1 MASRLTL
8 EFLGNA
14 AAVFSGCHYFCS
26 SVYLHEQVSAPW
38 AAEVELIVDQ
48 ALSAEALSSLLQG
61 RARLTMVQGLSAR
74 QQLKRQFS
82 GIITKVS
89 SEGMVLTPAGASLKH
104 SICRYRL
111 TLSSP
116 LVLLS
121 LNQRTRTFSSL
132 SVPEALQHIAADYP
146 ELKLDFAAVDLSY
159 FDSLQIIVQR
169 AESDFTLWQRLCAQS
184 GLNYCAAFPNAQSES
199 QLYFSRGW
207 QLHHGALALI
217 VQNESVTP
225 FYGALPASLGPQEG
239 CATLEALH
247 YAQSLGLEQLC
258 YDPASSS
265 APVLQRAE
273 GRAWGEYQRLFQD
286 LPQLRQEHRLSGNF
300 AQSAR
305 SALSA
310 VSATGTDL
318 RLCAGHLLFVADFYG
333 SSAQLLVTTSAL
345 VLRDPFPADWA
356 IPSQLSPEEMLQ
368 ITWSGQIVARTRLP
382 GFLGPQQPTPID
394 APAASA
400 PILPPQAVPELC
412 EGTVCTVE
420 GNTTSG
426 DAWAAEADTALP
438 QLFWV
443 LLDHSSAPVPVRFT
457 LPLGG
462 SAQLLH
468 YPQPGDRVLVV
479 ISQGRCYLQAF
490 LPQNN
495 EPTTFDVKKRRRR
508 LGATIL
514 SQTIAPKATAKT
526 TTSQSNAAPTDAQA
540 GAQAASTTAAAAS
553 TEAPASSQAATPSA
567 ATQASPAD
575 QGKSKSESGSKSSS
589 SKSKDSSSDKTS
601 DPLSDWERDYPTEIC
616 LERFDSATDY
626 IVSLIES
633 QDLDDFVLRMALE
646 YNNQAILKFYAE
658 TKNANQGKD
667 TLQAAC
673 KSARATLRQ
682 AEEKL
687 VAAERSYVQARYA
700 LDCAADEAAQSKAQN
715 QLQEAL
721 SARTSAQTEY
731 STALQSEYNLAN
743 EVVSTLAI
751 GQFNAKPQLTLRSAG
766 NMVLQSHHAAV
777 DVRGRNIRL
786 SSDGSIC
793 ILGGKIK
800 LSAAESIELNAGSSG
815 LLIDHSGVTLKA
827 AKTALKGESS
837 STILSLSSDKLS
849 AESAALA
856 FKGKSSIELKDGTG
870 GGITSSTGKAV
881 LNGLSL
887 SLATI
892 EKTVVTKSLTEQSKA
907 LALELKTMVLE
918 ALTPPTTKVKLVTP
932 CGEESLTPS
941 LPLSTKMVDV
951 KEEKIDK
958 DYEGGG
964 WSPNGDNVYVPIK
977 RDETRKKMSAE
988 LKSIK
993 EAFNDRGTTKQKLFK
1008 LALHILQLSAYCIDL
1023 ATDLIMEFNE
1033 EILDKK
1039 LGTSTMTVRQLIQI
1053 LAYGLKAEVKIMGTS
1068 TATTT
1073 LAAFQKVS
1081 IEAMDN
1087 QLHIEAKNFAELFQK
1102 QEDGAA
1108 PAAGTTSD
1116 STSNQDEKNKDGKE
1130 GDKAQD
1136 EADSKQGKEGAD
1148 TNKSKLESK
1157 DEGKDDKKAPKK
1169 STELKIA
1176 EYLQKSLG
1184 ERPVD
1189 TFTEQFK
1196 QAKAKVE
1203 TFLDDPAQAITDQ
1216 IDAFKQDPCGSLLK
1230 LYQSAKEI
1238 ANSEAMTLLNEAISG
1253 PEPEKKEDE
1262 QKKEEPKKKKPTSK
1276 GEAIEQHLE
1285 QKLEQY
1291 LGDDPLESL
1300 LKSAKSA
1307 QDTIKDNKDALQSFA
1322 QDPAGY
1328 ISSQVT
1334 QKIEQFKKDPKQA
1347 VNEIYDGLGSVLA
1360 NKEVQFYADVL
1371 TTDYDEGKKAQTKD
1385 GKDGKGADSKNPAKD
1400 SKAADSKD
1408 QTKDDKAA
1416 DSKNPAKDDKATD
1429 SKNQVQDDKGSD
1441 SKDQAQDDKAADS
1454 KGNTSQDDR
1463 PKDQGAGA
1471 QDEVNQTK
1479 PEDQTKPQ
1487 SDKEEQA

>member
-26 SVYLHEQVSAPW
+26 SVSLHEQVSAPW
-38 AAEVELIVDQ
+38 AAEVELITDQ
-48 ALSAEALSSLLQG
+48 ALSAEGLSSLLQG
-61 RARLTMVQGLSAR
+61 RARLTMVQGLTAR
-74 QQLKRQFS
+74 SQLKRQFS

-89 SEGMVLTPAGASLKH
+89 SEGIVLTPAGASLKH

-132 SVPEALQHIAADYP
+132 SVPEALQQIAADYP

-159 FDSLQIIVQR
+159 FDSLQIMVQR

-184 GLNYCAAFPNAQSES
+184 GLNYCAAFPSALSES

-207 QLHHGALALI
+207 QLHRGALVLI
-217 VQNESVTP
+217 AQSDGVTP

-265 APVLQRAE
+265 APVLERAE

-318 RLCAGHLLFVADFYG
+318 RLCAGHLLLVSDFYG

-382 GFLGPQQPTPID
+382 GFLGPKPQPSTTAPD
-394 APAASA
+394 APAA

-412 EGTVCTVE
+412 EGTVCTAE

-479 ISQGRCYLQAF
+479 IGQGRCYLQAF

-514 SQTIAPKATAKT
+514 SQTIAPKAATSPASTASAAKSEAKSEPKAAAAATSSEASSAQST
-526 TTSQSNAAPTDAQA
+526 TTES
-540 GAQAASTTAAAAS
+540 AAS
-553 TEAPASSQAATPSA
+553 TEAPAGTKDST
-567 ATQASPAD
+567 AD
-575 QGKSKSESGSKSSS
+575 QGSK
-589 SKSKDSSSDKTS
+589 SKSKDSSSNKTN

-626 IVSLIES
+626 IVSLIEN

-700 LDCAADEAAQSKAQN
+700 LDCAADEAEQSKAQN

-731 STALQSEYNLAN
+731 STALQSEYKLAN

-837 STILSLSSDKLS
+837 STTLSLSSDKLS
-849 AESAALA
+849 ADSAALT

-870 GGITSSTGKAV
+870 GGITSSSGKAV

-1039 LGTSTMTVRQLIQI
+1039 LGTSNMTVRQLIQI
-1053 LAYGLKAEVKIMGTS
+1053 LAYGMKAEVKIMGTS

-1108 PAAGTTSD
+1108 PAAGTTAD
-1116 STSNQDEKNKDGKE
+1116 STSNKDEKNKDGKE
-1130 GDKAQD
+1130 GDKAKD
-1136 EADSKQGKEGAD
+1136 EATSKQGKEDDD

-1157 DEGKDDKKAPKK
+1157 DESKDDKKAPKK

-1230 LYQSAKEI
+1230 LYQSAKEV
-1238 ANSEAMTLLNEAISG
+1238 ANSEAMALLDEAING
-1253 PEPEKKEDE
+1253 PEPEKKADD

-1291 LGDDPLESL
+1291 LGDDPLEAL

-1347 VNEIYDGLGSVLA
+1347 VNEIYDGLSSVLA

-1385 GKDGKGADSKNPAKD
+1385 GKTADSKNPAKD
-1400 SKAADSKD
+1400 SKAADSKGPTKDDQAADSKD
-1408 QTKDDKAA
+1408 QTKDD
-1416 DSKNPAKDDKATD
+1416 
-1429 SKNQVQDDKGSD
+1429 Q
-1441 SKDQAQDDKAADS
+1441 AADS

-1463 PKDQGAGA
+1463 PKDKGAGA
-1471 QDEVNQTK
+1471 QDDANRTK
-1479 PEDQTKPQ
+1479 PKDQTKPQ

>member
-1 MASRLTL
+1 MQLT
-8 EFLGNA
+8 
-14 AAVFSGCHYFCS
+14 
-26 SVYLHEQVSAPW
+26 VYC
-38 AAEVELIVDQ
+38 
-48 ALSAEALSSLLQG
+48 
-61 RARLTMVQGLSAR
+61 
-74 QQLKRQFS
+74 F
-82 GIITKVS
+82 TK
-89 SEGMVLTPAGASLKH
+89 
-104 SICRYRL
+104 
-111 TLSSP
+111 
-116 LVLLS
+116 
-121 LNQRTRTFSSL
+121 
-132 SVPEALQHIAADYP
+132 
-146 ELKLDFAAVDLSY
+146 
-159 FDSLQIIVQR
+159 
-169 AESDFTLWQRLCAQS
+169 
-184 GLNYCAAFPNAQSES
+184 
-199 QLYFSRGW
+199 
-207 QLHHGALALI
+207 
-217 VQNESVTP
+217 
-225 FYGALPASLGPQEG
+225 
-239 CATLEALH
+239 
-247 YAQSLGLEQLC
+247 
-258 YDPASSS
+258 
-265 APVLQRAE
+265 
-273 GRAWGEYQRLFQD
+273 
-286 LPQLRQEHRLSGNF
+286 
-300 AQSAR
+300 
-305 SALSA
+305 
-310 VSATGTDL
+310 
-318 RLCAGHLLFVADFYG
+318 
-333 SSAQLLVTTSAL
+333 
-345 VLRDPFPADWA
+345 
-356 IPSQLSPEEMLQ
+356 
-368 ITWSGQIVARTRLP
+368 
-382 GFLGPQQPTPID
+382 
-394 APAASA
+394 
-400 PILPPQAVPELC
+400 
-412 EGTVCTVE
+412 
-420 GNTTSG
+420 
-426 DAWAAEADTALP
+426 
-438 QLFWV
+438 
-443 LLDHSSAPVPVRFT
+443 
-457 LPLGG
+457 
-462 SAQLLH
+462 
-468 YPQPGDRVLVV
+468 
-479 ISQGRCYLQAF
+479 
-490 LPQNN
+490 
-495 EPTTFDVKKRRRR
+495 
-508 LGATIL
+508 
-514 SQTIAPKATAKT
+514 PK
-526 TTSQSNAAPTDAQA
+526 
-540 GAQAASTTAAAAS
+540 
-553 TEAPASSQAATPSA
+553 
-567 ATQASPAD
+567 ASPAD

-589 SKSKDSSSDKTS
+589 SKSKDSSSDKTN

-700 LDCAADEAAQSKAQN
+700 LDSAAEEAEQSKAQS
-715 QLQEAL
+715 QLKEAL

-751 GQFNAKPQLTLRSAG
+751 GKFNAKPQLTLRSAG

-777 DVRGRNIRL
+777 DVRGRNVRL

-837 STILSLSSDKLS
+837 STTLSLSSDKLS
-849 AESAALA
+849 ADSAALA
-856 FKGKSSIELKDGTG
+856 FKGKSSVELKDGTG
-870 GGITSSTGKAV
+870 GGITSSSGKAV

-1130 GDKAQD
+1130 GDKAKD
-1136 EADSKQGKEGAD
+1136 KADSKQAKEGDD

-1189 TFTEQFK
+1189 TFTEHFK

-1253 PEPEKKEDE
+1253 PEPEKKEDD

-1291 LGDDPLESL
+1291 LGDDPLEAL

-1385 GKDGKGADSKNPAKD
+1385 GKDGKDDKGADSKAQTKEGKDVDSKAPAKD
-1400 SKAADSKD
+1400 GTAPEGKA
-1408 QTKDDKAA
+1408 
-1416 DSKNPAKDDKATD
+1416 
-1429 SKNQVQDDKGSD
+1429 SD
-1441 SKDQAQDDKAADS
+1441 SKDQAKDDTASDERS
-1454 KGNTSQDDR
+1454 
-1463 PKDQGAGA
+1463 KDQGAGA
-1471 QDEVNQTK
+1471 QDEVSQTK

>member
-14 AAVFSGCHYFCS
+14 AAVFSGCHYFCC

-38 AAEVELIVDQ
+38 DAEVELIVDQ
-48 ALSAEALSSLLQG
+48 ALSAEGLSSLLQG
-61 RARLTMVQGLSAR
+61 RARLTMVQGLTAR

-89 SEGMVLTPAGASLKH
+89 SEGIVLTPSGESLKH

-159 FDSLQIIVQR
+159 FDSLQIMVQR

-265 APVLQRAE
+265 APVLERAE

-286 LPQLRQEHRLSGNF
+286 LPLLRQEHRLSGNF

-305 SALSA
+305 SALST

-318 RLCAGHLLFVADFYG
+318 RLCAGHLLSVADFYG

-382 GFLGPQQPTPID
+382 GFLGPKPQQPNPNSPD
-394 APAASA
+394 ATAASA
-400 PILPPQAVPELC
+400 APVLPPQAVPELC
-412 EGTVCTVE
+412 EGTVCTAE

-514 SQTIAPKATAKT
+514 SQTIAPKVAAQT
-526 TTSQSNAAPTDAQA
+526 TTSQSSAAPKDAQT
-540 GAQAASTTAAAAS
+540 GAQAASTAAAAS
-553 TEAPASSQAATPSA
+553 TEAPASSQVAPPSA
-567 ATQASPAD
+567 ATKASPAD
-575 QGKSKSESGSKSSS
+575 QGKSKSKSESGSKSSS
-589 SKSKDSSSDKTS
+589 SKSKDSSSDKTN

-700 LDCAADEAAQSKAQN
+700 LDCAADEAEQSKAQS
-715 QLQEAL
+715 QLKEAL

-751 GQFNAKPQLTLRSAG
+751 GKFNAKPQLTLRSAG

-800 LSAAESIELNAGSSG
+800 LSAAESIELNVGSSG

-837 STILSLSSDKLS
+837 STTLSLSSDKLS
-849 AESAALA
+849 ADSAALA
-856 FKGKSSIELKDGTG
+856 FKGKSSVELKDGTG
-870 GGITSSTGKAV
+870 GGITSSSGKAV

-1136 EADSKQGKEGAD
+1136 EADSKQAKEGDD

-1157 DEGKDDKKAPKK
+1157 GEGKDDKKAPKK

-1189 TFTEQFK
+1189 TFTEHFK

-1203 TFLDDPAQAITDQ
+1203 TFLEDPAQAITDQ

-1238 ANSEAMTLLNEAISG
+1238 ANSEAMTLLNEAITG
-1253 PEPEKKEDE
+1253 PEPEKK
-1262 QKKEEPKKKKPTSK
+1262 EPKKKKPTSK

-1291 LGDDPLESL
+1291 LGDDPLEAL

-1371 TTDYDEGKKAQTKD
+1371 TTDYDEGKKAPAKD
-1385 GKDGKGADSKNPAKD
+1385 GKDGKGADSKDQAKED
-1400 SKAADSKD
+1400 KAADSKA

-1416 DSKNPAKDDKATD
+1416 EGKA
-1429 SKNQVQDDKGSD
+1429 SD
-1441 SKDQAQDDKAADS
+1441 SKDQAKDDTASDE
-1454 KGNTSQDDR
+1454 R

>member
-26 SVYLHEQVSAPW
+26 SVSLHEQVSAPW
-38 AAEVELIVDQ
+38 AAEVELITDQ
-48 ALSAEALSSLLQG
+48 ALSAEGLSSLLQG
-61 RARLTMVQGLSAR
+61 RARLTMAQSLTAR
-74 QQLKRQFS
+74 SQLKRQFT

-89 SEGMVLTPAGASLKH
+89 SEGIVLTPAGASLKH

-132 SVPEALQHIAADYP
+132 SVPEALQQIAADYP

-159 FDSLQIIVQR
+159 FDSLQIMVQR

-184 GLNYCAAFPNAQSES
+184 GLNYCAAFPSALSES

-207 QLHHGALALI
+207 QLHRGALVLI
-217 VQNESVTP
+217 AQSDGVTP

-265 APVLQRAE
+265 APVLERAE

-286 LPQLRQEHRLSGNF
+286 LPQQRQEHRLSGNF

-318 RLCAGHLLFVADFYG
+318 RLCAGHLLSVADFYG

-382 GFLGPQQPTPID
+382 GFLGPQPQQPNPHTID
-394 APAASA
+394 APAT

-412 EGTVCTVE
+412 EGTVCTAE

-479 ISQGRCYLQAF
+479 LSQGRCYLQAF

-514 SQTIAPKATAKT
+514 SQTIAPKAATSPASTASAAKSEAKSDPKAAAAQSSAASSAQST
-526 TTSQSNAAPTDAQA
+526 TT
-540 GAQAASTTAAAAS
+540 ASAAS
-553 TEAPASSQAATPSA
+553 TEAPAGTKDSTAAK
-567 ATQASPAD
+567 
-575 QGKSKSESGSKSSS
+575 GS
-589 SKSKDSSSDKTS
+589 SKSKDSSSDKTN

-700 LDCAADEAAQSKAQN
+700 LDCAADEAEQSKAQS

-731 STALQSEYNLAN
+731 STALQSEYTLAN

-837 STILSLSSDKLS
+837 STTLSLSSDKLS
-849 AESAALA
+849 ADSAALT

-870 GGITSSTGKAV
+870 GGITSSSGKAV

-1039 LGTSTMTVRQLIQI
+1039 LGTSNMTVRQLIQI
-1053 LAYGLKAEVKIMGTS
+1053 LAYGMKAEVKIMGTS

-1108 PAAGTTSD
+1108 PAAGTTAD
-1116 STSNQDEKNKDGKE
+1116 STSNKDEKNKDGKE
-1130 GDKAQD
+1130 GDKAKD
-1136 EADSKQGKEGAD
+1136 EATSKQGKEGDD

-1230 LYQSAKEI
+1230 LYQSAKEV
-1238 ANSEAMTLLNEAISG
+1238 ANSEAMTLLNEALTG
-1253 PEPEKKEDE
+1253 PEPEKKKED

-1291 LGDDPLESL
+1291 LGDDPLEAL

-1307 QDTIKDNKDALQSFA
+1307 QDTIKDNKEALQSFA

-1347 VNEIYDGLGSVLA
+1347 VNEIYDGLDSVLA

-1385 GKDGKGADSKNPAKD
+1385 GK
-1400 SKAADSKD
+1400 
-1408 QTKDDKAA
+1408 AA
-1416 DSKNPAKDDKATD
+1416 DSKNPAKDNKAA
-1429 SKNQVQDDKGSD
+1429 D
-1441 SKDQAQDDKAADS
+1441 SKDQTQDDQAADSKAQAKYDQAANS

-1463 PKDQGAGA
+1463 PKDKSAGA
-1471 QDEVNQTK
+1471 QDDANQTK